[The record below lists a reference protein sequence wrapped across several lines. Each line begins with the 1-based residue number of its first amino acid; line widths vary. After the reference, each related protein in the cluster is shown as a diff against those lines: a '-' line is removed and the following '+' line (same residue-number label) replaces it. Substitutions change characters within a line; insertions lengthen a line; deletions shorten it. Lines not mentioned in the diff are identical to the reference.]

1 MNVNPLGD
9 RVLVRALDESDDKI
23 GSIIVPDTA
32 KEKPEQGQVVAV
44 GPGRMNKGGKRL
56 DMEVTTGDK
65 VLFARWSGT
74 EVNIDGETFLV
85 MKEADILAIL

>member
-1 MNVNPLGD
+1 MNMNPLGD
-9 RVLVRALDESDDKI
+9 RVLVRALENSGEKI

-44 GPGRMNKGGKRL
+44 GPGRMNKGGQRL
-56 DMEVTTGDK
+56 DMEVTTGDT

-74 EVNIDGETFLV
+74 EVNIDGDTYLV